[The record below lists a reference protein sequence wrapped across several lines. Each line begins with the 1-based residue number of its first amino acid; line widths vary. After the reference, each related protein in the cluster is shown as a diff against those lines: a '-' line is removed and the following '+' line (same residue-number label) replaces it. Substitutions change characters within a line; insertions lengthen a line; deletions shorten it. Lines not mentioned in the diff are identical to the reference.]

1 MKLCDDCKAC
11 LEGTRK
17 TDNGGLCGHHWQ
29 LQDYLSALD
38 HGCWVCHS
46 LAGQL
51 TIEQKVQLQQKGDD
65 WLTGPDASWFSYV
78 LVSDTS
84 DASVTGP
91 DGSFQFHLMFDFDVG
106 NHLQRISRDVQADA
120 ASPALYLWLQ
130 PARHMRIAT
139 PAGPSTASPEAW
151 TTASSWIQDCLQNHT
166 ACSDN
171 HGVEFCYPTRL
182 LDVGD
187 VDRASDVVCLV
198 ETAEQPPQG
207 AYITLSHCWGK
218 MPFLC
223 TTKENLFSM
232 KAGLHV
238 SELAQTFQDAIVV
251 TRRSKVRYL
260 WIDSL
265 CIIQDKQDLSD
276 WNSESVKMESYYS
289 NAFCNLA
296 ATASLNGSE
305 GLFRCRDPDRVQHMQ
320 YAMPGSRSRQAG
332 LYNIFDITLW
342 EKKLTQA
349 PLHRRAWVLQERL
362 LARRV
367 LHFGASQL
375 MWECHEHTAAEVYPH
390 GIKDVSPLVQRA
402 HFKDLDC
409 YSPWNQAELKTDD
422 PRTLT
427 LRIWERI
434 VNQYSQ
440 CLLTYS
446 SDRVKALVGL
456 ARRFERMLDDECL
469 FGMWKRDMARQLLW
483 RVEGGGLYPPSN
495 SLYTEQRRYAVPTWS
510 WLSTDCA
517 IDTGKP
523 SEIRQLQSQDI
534 LLEVIVPLP
543 NLHSDAH
550 RGLILR
556 CCPLA
561 VTAILGQHGL
571 WRVKKARA
579 DNNNNI
585 RGYTKKCSAD
595 MCAG

>member
-1 MKLCDDCKAC
+1 
-11 LEGTRK
+11 
-17 TDNGGLCGHHWQ
+17 
-29 LQDYLSALD
+29 
-38 HGCWVCHS
+38 
-46 LAGQL
+46 
-51 TIEQKVQLQQKGDD
+51 
-65 WLTGPDASWFSYV
+65 
-78 LVSDTS
+78 
-84 DASVTGP
+84 
-91 DGSFQFHLMFDFDVG
+91 
-106 NHLQRISRDVQADA
+106 
-120 ASPALYLWLQ
+120 
-130 PARHMRIAT
+130 MRIAT
-139 PAGPSTASPEAW
+139 PAEPSTASPEAW
-151 TTASSWIQDCLQNHT
+151 TTADSWFQDCLQNHT
-166 ACSDN
+166 ACNDN

-182 LDVGD
+182 LDVGHGHC
-187 VDRASDVVCLV
+187 ASDVVRLIETV
-198 ETAEQPPQG
+198 EQLPQG

-218 MPFLC
+218 VPFLC
-223 TTKENLFSM
+223 TTKENLLSM

-238 SELAQTFQDAIVV
+238 SKLSKTFKDAIVV
-251 TRRSKVRYL
+251 TRRLKVRYL

-342 EKKLTQA
+342 EKELTQA

-375 MWECHEHTAAEVYPH
+375 MWECHEHTAAEIYPH

-440 CLLTYS
+440 CLLTYP
-446 SDRVKALVGL
+446 SDRVKALDGI

-579 DNNNNI
+579 DKNNI
-585 RGYTKKCSAD
+585 RGYTKKVRRVLSSFIRVARGRLMQSEHQLTLSQDISIDRYIPGVNEVGDSVPLTCVPVRMYRRENPSKSMMESLECLLVRPLTGCLDTFQRVGIMEVDGRENIDHFLGPGWDGARAQ
-595 MCAG
+595 MCLV